1 MLSTT
6 SAIHADINVTPL
18 VDVCLVLLIIF
29 MVMTPLMV
37 TGLPVE
43 LPQVGTAEALA
54 KQPMQ
59 ITLKEDGTVYVGGN
73 VVREDEVAGAL
84 ATEREKSDRPLVVRA
99 DKSVPYGQVAKLLS
113 ACREA
118 GFMNVGLAAEAVGTQ

>member
-1 MLSTT
+1 MRSTT

-37 TGLPVE
+37 TGLPVQ
-43 LPQVGTAEALA
+43 LPRVGTADVLA

-59 ITLKEDGTVYVGGN
+59 VTLRDDGTVWVGGN
-73 VVREDEVAGAL
+73 VVRTDEVAGAL
-84 ATEREKSDRPLVVRA
+84 AQERAKSDRPLVVRA
-99 DKSVPYGQVAKLLS
+99 DKTISYGEVAKLLA

-118 GFMNVGLAAEAVGTQ
+118 GFSNIGLAAEVAGSQ